1 MSLEKNYIIIG
12 NGIAGMTAAEEIR
25 KSDKNSKIKIFSE
38 ESYLTYYRIKLS
50 HSISQDVKPQDLL
63 IHNED
68 WYKERNIEVFLNR
81 KVKAIDPDNSRI
93 FLENGEGVSYDKLLL
108 ANGSQPSIPPIEG
121 INQEGVYALRTV
133 QDLQNLQGYLKD
145 CKEVAVI
152 GGGLLGLEAAWSLK
166 ERGLKVHVLEFF
178 PYLLPRQLDKEL
190 AIYVKERLETQGLN
204 IHVSAATKEI
214 LGSDKVVGVQLGDG
228 RKIPADMVLLSTGVK
243 ANIDIL
249 KDSGIDTNRGV
260 IVDANMKTTVD
271 NIYAAGDIVE
281 YNGVLL
287 ALWSDA
293 VQQGKIAA
301 KNMLGIREDYGL
313 PEPATLLSI
322 GGFSAFSVGE
332 IKDTEENISY
342 KEGDIFHKLF
352 IENGKLIGGVLTGNV
367 KKMAVLKKAVNE
379 NLDIS
384 SLLNKNMH
392 IPDILDNI

>member
-68 WYKERNIEVFLNR
+68 WYKERNIEVFLNK
-81 KVKAIDPDNSRI
+81 KVKAIDPDNLRI

-178 PYLLPRQLDKEL
+178 PYLLPRQLDEEL

-301 KNMLGIREDYGL
+301 KNMLGIREDYSL

>member
-68 WYKERNIEVFLNR
+68 WYKERNIEVFLNK
-81 KVKAIDPDNSRI
+81 KVKAIDPDNLRI

-178 PYLLPRQLDKEL
+178 PYLLPRQLDEEL